1 MPDKLNIY
9 TETRYIFI
17 YNMLLF
23 AYTYYVNMLK
33 MQIPFISVCVYLVL
47 CKVCLA
53 TIGVCVYCADFG

>member
-33 MQIPFISVCVYLVL
+33 MQIPVQCGYALLS
-47 CKVCLA
+47 
-53 TIGVCVYCADFG
+53 